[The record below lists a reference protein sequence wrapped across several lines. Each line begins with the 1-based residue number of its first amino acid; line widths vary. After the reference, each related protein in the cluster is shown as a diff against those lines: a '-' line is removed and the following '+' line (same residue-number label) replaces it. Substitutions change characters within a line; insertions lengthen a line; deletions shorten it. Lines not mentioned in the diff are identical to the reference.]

1 MNDTNH
7 DTWLNNQNDIDEHYG
22 DEHYKEEREERERQE
37 ELNKYRMR
45 SSKYENKN

>member
-7 DTWLNNQNDIDEHYG
+7 DTWLNEQNAIDEFYG

-45 SSKYENKN
+45 SSKDESDT